1 MKITWAM
8 LGMLM
13 CFVVGLVV
21 SQGTANARELNAPQQ
36 AEEMGSKKCSFQSD
50 CPYGTCKSGQCGG
63 CSFQSDCKGWGTCK
77 SGQCGGCS
85 FQSDCKGFGACNSGM
100 CEKSPY

>member
-8 LGMLM
+8 LGMAF
-13 CFVVGLVV
+13 CFVFGLVFA
-21 SQGTANARELNAPQQ
+21 QHNANAQSVFTPAPQEV
-36 AEEMGSKKCSFQSD
+36 AKKCSFQSD

-77 SGQCGGCS
+77 DGQCGGCS
-85 FQSDCKGFGACNSGM
+85 FQSDCKGFGACNSGH